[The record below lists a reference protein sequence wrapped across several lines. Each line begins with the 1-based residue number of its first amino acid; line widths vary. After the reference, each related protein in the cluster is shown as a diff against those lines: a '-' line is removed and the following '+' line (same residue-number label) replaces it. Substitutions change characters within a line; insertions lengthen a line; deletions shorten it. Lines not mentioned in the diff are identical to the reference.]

1 MIVEQSLINAI
12 STLGYPIVCSCACAW
27 GMWRMYLK
35 MSATLDVTTETNRE
49 LVITNS
55 SLIKNIDNKV
65 DKLEVKVDKLIER

>member
-1 MIVEQSLINAI
+1 MEQSLINAI

-27 GMWRMYLK
+27 GLWKMYLK
-35 MSATLDVTTETNRE
+35 MSSTLDVATETNRE

>member
-1 MIVEQSLINAI
+1 MEESLINAI
-12 STLGYPIVCSCACAW
+12 STLGYPIVCSIGLAFAIW
-27 GMWRMYLK
+27 KMYLK
-35 MSATLDVTTETNRE
+35 MFSTLDVVTETNKE

>member
-1 MIVEQSLINAI
+1 MEQSLINAI
-12 STLGYPIVCSCACAW
+12 STLGYPIVCSIGLAFAI
-27 GMWRMYLK
+27 WRMYLK
-35 MSATLDVTTETNRE
+35 MFATLDTVTETNKE

>member
-1 MIVEQSLINAI
+1 MEESLINAI
-12 STLGYPIVCSCACAW
+12 STLGYPIVCSIGLAFAIW
-27 GMWRMYLK
+27 KMYLK
-35 MSATLDVTTETNRE
+35 MSKTLDVVTDTNKE